1 MSDSVTAPGSD
12 PSRDGGDPKQPN
24 QNGGAGLLSALDPR
38 QLECFI
44 AVAEEL
50 NLGRAAIR
58 LHMTQPPLTRRIHRL
73 EQAVGADLFRRTTTG
88 VELTEAGSEL
98 LERAYRI
105 VELSRH
111 ALESVA
117 LADAGEL
124 GALRVGYNDPVVV
137 AGVPKLLGEFVDRH
151 PRVDVR
157 FHYVLK
163 RQQMDYLHDRS
174 LHVVFSRDYPD
185 TPGVVARTVMTEDL
199 YVVYRPD
206 VFTIGPSEPTPE
218 DLRDLP
224 LVMYP
229 GEHGGFVDE
238 LFRRCRRAGF
248 APQVAA
254 EAEDVVATL
263 AYVSLGTA
271 IGIVPESATTVHA
284 RGVTFRRLSGLSPVE
299 VTCIYV
305 AEDRPRTLEL
315 FVSFLDEKFDDGTPA
330 LDHTNTQPD
339 LS

>member
-1 MSDSVTAPGSD
+1 MSGQQ
-12 PSRDGGDPKQPN
+12 PS
-24 QNGGAGLLSALDPR
+24 QNGTGVLSALDPR

-44 AVAEEL
+44 AVAEEQ

-98 LERAYRI
+98 LERAHRI

-124 GALRVGYNDPVVV
+124 GVLRVGYNDPVVV
-137 AGVPKLLGEFVDRH
+137 AGVPKLLDEFVGRY

-163 RQQMDYLHDRS
+163 PAQMDYLRDRS
-174 LHVVFSRDYPD
+174 LHVAFGRDYPE
-185 TPGVVARTVMTEDL
+185 TRGIVARAVITEDL
-199 YVVYRPD
+199 YLAYRPD
-206 VFTIGPSEPTPE
+206 VFTIAPMEPTPA
-218 DLRDLP
+218 DLRGLP
-224 LVMYP
+224 LVVYP
-229 GEHGGFVDE
+229 GERGGFVDE
-238 LFRRCRRAGF
+238 LFRRCRQAGF
-248 APQVAA
+248 APSVAA

-263 AYVSLGTA
+263 AYVALGTA
-271 IGIVPESATTVHA
+271 IGVVPDSATTVHA
-284 RGVTFRRLSGLSPVE
+284 RGVTFTRLSGMSPVE

-315 FVSFLDEKFDDGTPA
+315 FVSFLEERLRGGTVNASPA
-330 LDHTNTQPD
+330 NVNSEADQA
-339 LS
+339 

>member
-1 MSDSVTAPGSD
+1 MLT
-12 PSRDGGDPKQPN
+12 
-24 QNGGAGLLSALDPR
+24 ALDPR

-50 NLGRAAIR
+50 NLNRAAVR

-98 LERAYRI
+98 LTRAYRI
-105 VELSRH
+105 VELSQH

-117 LADAGEL
+117 LAEAGEL
-124 GALRVGYNDPVVV
+124 GPLRVGYYDPVVV

-151 PRVDVR
+151 PRIDVR

-163 RQQMDYLHDRS
+163 PAQMDYLRDRS
-174 LHVVFSRDYPD
+174 LHVAFGRDYVE
-185 TPGVVARTVMTEDL
+185 TPGIVARTVITEDL
-199 YVVYRPD
+199 YLAYRPD
-206 VFTIGPSEPTPE
+206 VFTIGPANPTPA
-218 DLRDLP
+218 DLKGFP
-224 LVMYP
+224 LVVYP
-229 GEHGGFVDE
+229 GERGGFVDE
-238 LFRRCRRAGF
+238 LFRRCRQAGF

-263 AYVSLGTA
+263 AYVALGSA
-271 IGIVPESATTVHA
+271 IGVVPESATSVHA
-284 RGVTFRRLSGLSPVE
+284 IGVTFRRLSEMSPAE

-315 FVSFLDEKFDDGTPA
+315 FVSFLENRFPGWDADAE
-330 LDHTNTQPD
+330 
-339 LS
+339 